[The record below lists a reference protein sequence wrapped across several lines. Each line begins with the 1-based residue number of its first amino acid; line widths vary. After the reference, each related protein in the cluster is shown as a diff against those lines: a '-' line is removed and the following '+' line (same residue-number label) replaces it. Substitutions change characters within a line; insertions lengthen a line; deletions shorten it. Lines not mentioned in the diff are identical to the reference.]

1 MVIEDV
7 EVISAIDALRGRKEV
22 GQNVVVIG
30 GGLTGIELTYDMVLS
45 GKHVEV
51 VEMKD
56 SILGMDVV
64 CAANG
69 QMLQQI
75 IKYYQ
80 IPVHLSA
87 SVEKFEKGKV
97 YYSVAGEQQCIDCDT
112 VIASVGYLPNTTL
125 YDEIKDLYG
134 EKVHLI
140 GDCKTVSN
148 LLNATW
154 SAAEL
159 VQTF

>member
-1 MVIEDV
+1 MR
-7 EVISAIDALRGRKEV
+7 SSSGNK
-22 GQNVVVIG
+22 VVVIG
-30 GGLTGIELTYDMVLS
+30 GGLTGIEMTYDMVLS
-45 GKHVEV
+45 GKKVEV
-51 VEMKD
+51 LEMKD

-69 QMLQQI
+69 QMLKQV
-75 IKYYQ
+75 IKYYN

-87 SVEKFEKGKV
+87 SITKFAPGKV
-97 YYSVAGEQQCIDCDT
+97 YYSVNGEEKCIECDT
-112 VIASVGYLPNTTL
+112 IIASIGYIPNTEL
-125 YDEIKDLYG
+125 YDALSAVYG

-140 GDCKTVSN
+140 GDSKCVSN

-159 VQTF
+159 AREL